1 MESSRLLLIISAEVV
16 VILIAIVI
24 FLIFQN
30 RNLRRLVN
38 QLKDKAKGLLSQLKQ
53 SDSGKP
59 ETKDPKGYLNFI
71 EHQLDETI
79 THHESLNS
87 SRNIVLDIDADSPL
101 PHRTAALR
109 HALLTAEKDA
119 FATETP
125 PDWRALRS
133 RYEQIF
139 SFMEEDSAESSK
151 SAEGPT
157 SDQLRAELENAKSRV
172 NNLEKFKQL
181 YFDLEDKWQSTKAEA
196 QEHFDNISAMAS
208 DLDTSGNLSQALN
221 DYHSSYIEVE
231 KIIEAGSPDIVAAAG
246 KDYASIA
253 EIQHLKSV
261 AADQHRIIEGLQER
275 LRNASSEEERTQIV
289 QGLQD
294 ELNKQMRFVQES
306 ETCIQLLED
315 ELGVALKDVEQ
326 LKAKLNHLPQ
336 LKSEMM
342 DQRKRFDK
350 MELKYHAAV
359 SDNRK
364 LQKQLK
370 ESKSNAS
377 GASSAEMSR
386 LQNELNEASRR
397 YNELEEKFLDL
408 KLQG

>member
-1 MESSRLLLIISAEVV
+1 MEPSRLLLIISAEAV
-16 VILIAIVI
+16 VILIAVTV

-38 QLKDKAKGLLSQLKQ
+38 QLKQKAQKLLSQLKQ
-53 SDSGKP
+53 PSAGPQHSAQA
-59 ETKDPKGYLNFI
+59 KGYLDFVEQQI
-71 EHQLDETI
+71 DATI
-79 THHESLNS
+79 SHHESLNS
-87 SRNIVLDIDADSPL
+87 TRNIVLDIDSESPL

-109 HALLTAEKDA
+109 HAILTAEKDA
-119 FATETP
+119 FATDDK
-125 PDWRALRS
+125 PDWRSLRS

-139 SFMEEDSAESSK
+139 SFMEEESS
-151 SAEGPT
+151 EGS
-157 SDQLRAELENAKSRV
+157 SDAGPAMAQLKEELENAKSRV

-181 YFDLEDKWQSTKAEA
+181 YFDLEAKWESSKAQA
-196 QEHFDNISAMAS
+196 QEHFDNISSMAS
-208 DLDTSGNLSQALN
+208 DLDDTGKLNTALN
-221 DYHSSYIEVE
+221 DYHSSYNEIE
-231 KIIEAGSPDIVAAAG
+231 KIIDRGSADIIEVAG
-246 KDYASIA
+246 KDYNSLA
-253 EIQHLKSV
+253 EIEHLRSV
-261 AADQHRIIEGLQER
+261 AADQHRIIEGLQDR

-315 ELGVALKDVEQ
+315 ELSVALKDVEI
-326 LKAKLNHLPQ
+326 LKTKLNHMPQ
-336 LKSEMM
+336 IKSDLVDM
-342 DQRKRFDK
+342 RNRFDQ
-350 MELKYHAAV
+350 MELKYHSAV

-370 ESKSNAS
+370 ENKSS
-377 GASSAEMSR
+377 SIGADSAEVSKLKQEINDM
-386 LQNELNEASRR
+386 AKR